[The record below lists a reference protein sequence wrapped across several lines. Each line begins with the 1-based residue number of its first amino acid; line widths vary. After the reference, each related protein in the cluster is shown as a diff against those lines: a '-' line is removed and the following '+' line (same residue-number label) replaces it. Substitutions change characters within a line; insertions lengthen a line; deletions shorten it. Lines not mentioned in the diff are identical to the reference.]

1 MNSNAAPIAIFGR
14 MSALGLAAAIVS
26 GGLTVCAHAEYLIQP
41 GDTVEIAVAGLPDLK
56 QRSVVNPDGAVAVPM
71 TRPVKVAGLGLSAA
85 QTLIKD
91 QLSRK
96 LYQQRMSDG
105 RDSITAIG
113 PDMVMVTI
121 AEYRPVYVNGDVTK
135 PGEQV
140 FRPGMTVRQAVAL
153 AGGYEIMRFR
163 MNNPFLESAD
173 LRNDYQVLWMQYVK
187 LQAKIWRLKN
197 QNAPRDKEQDAALD
211 AQTQAPLPK
220 AVLDSLRANARTQ
233 LAVAN
238 ERFIAES
245 AFLTGAVKTADDQI
259 AMLRARQVKDDEN
272 VQVDTADYNKLKE
285 FSERGNL
292 PMTRLSE
299 ARRLFLFSATQS
311 LQTGVQLVNTIR
323 ERDDARRKVAR
334 LDETSRSEILA
345 QTEQATVE
353 LGEVRSK
360 LQSVSEKI
368 TYTGVIRSQLS
379 RGGGATPAIR
389 IVHAAANGGGT
400 EAASEDTPVVPGDTV
415 DVALHT
421 EVPEI
426 TQ

>member
-1 MNSNAAPIAIFGR
+1 

-220 AVLDSLRANARTQ
+220 AVLESLRANARTQ

-400 EAASEDTPVVPGDTV
+400 EAASEDTPVAPGDTV

>member
-1 MNSNAAPIAIFGR
+1 

-400 EAASEDTPVVPGDTV
+400 EAASEDTPVAPGDTV